1 MNQQQNQS
9 VREAAAR
16 LLTSRALSAQQLR
29 DKLLDKKYSPD
40 IVEETVLWMQE
51 HSMID
56 DCAYAAMIT
65 RHYQTKGYGIKRIQQ
80 ELRRRGISQ
89 EDTKTALLSFEPDKQ
104 QMLRLLKKYIRG
116 TVLAPEQIRRG
127 AAALARRGFLWSE
140 IQEAL
145 RLYQEEHQIEAEILD

>member
-16 LLTSRALSAQQLR
+16 LLTSRALSVQQLR
-29 DKLLDKKYSPD
+29 DKLLEKKYAPD
-40 IVEETVLWMQE
+40 IVESAVLWMQE
-51 HSMID
+51 HSMLD
-56 DCAYAAMIT
+56 DGAYAAMVV
-65 RHYQTKGYGIKRIQQ
+65 RQYQKKGYGIKRIQQ

-89 EDTKTALLSFEPDKQ
+89 EDMETALQSFEPDTR
-104 QMLRLLKKYIRG
+104 QMLCLLEKYIRG
-116 TVLAPEQIRRG
+116 NVSSPQQIQRG

-145 RLYQEEHQIEAEILD
+145 QAYQKERQEKPID